1 MWAAKLP
8 TLRILGV
15 DMTSAKDIPPRWR
28 VPLLV
33 CAIASLILGV
43 AAGLLRMGWRVPLP
57 SFELVMLH
65 GPLMI
70 AGFFGTVI
78 SLERAVAL
86 ARRWAYLGPLAAG
99 VGGVGL
105 ILGAPLFVGQWLL
118 SVGSLVLLAASAWVF
133 WRQRAL
139 FTFTLATGAGCW
151 VIGNL
156 LWLAGLSVSAIVPW
170 WAGFLV
176 LTIAGERLELSR
188 FLPPSPGAKR
198 VFAHI
203 LAVLLAGMTSATLT
217 PRLGTL
223 IFGAAL
229 LALALW
235 LLRQDIARRTVK
247 EQGLTRYIAVCLL
260 TGYVWLALSGAII
273 LVAGGLAQGGLA
285 YDAAVHAL
293 MLGFVFSMVFGHAP
307 IIFPA
312 VARVS
317 MPYHPVFYVPL
328 ALLHGSLALRLMGD
342 LAANAEW
349 RALGGAANA
358 VALVAFL
365 LNTLIAVIR
374 GQRKRA

>member
-1 MWAAKLP
+1 
-8 TLRILGV
+8 
-15 DMTSAKDIPPRWR
+15 MTSAKDIPPRWR

>member
-1 MWAAKLP
+1 
-8 TLRILGV
+8 
-15 DMTSAKDIPPRWR
+15 MTSAKDIPPRWR
-28 VPLLV
+28 LPLLV

-99 VGGVGL
+99 LGGVAL
-105 ILGAPLFVGQWLL
+105 ILGAPLVVGQWLL
-118 SVGSLVLLAASAWVF
+118 SVGSLVLLAASVWVF

-139 FTFTLATGAGCW
+139 FTFTLATGSGCW
-151 VIGNL
+151 LIGNL
-156 LWLAGLSVSAIVPW
+156 LWLSGLSISAIVPW
-170 WAGFLV
+170 WSGFLV

-203 LAVLLAGMTSATLT
+203 LAVLLAGMTSATFAT
-217 PRLGTL
+217 QAPRIGTL

-247 EQGLTRYIAVCLL
+247 EKGLTRYIAVCLL

-273 LVAGGLAQGGLA
+273 LVAGGLTQGGLA

-312 VARVS
+312 VARVA

-328 ALLHGSLALRLMGD
+328 ALLHGSLALRLAGD

-349 RALGGAANA
+349 RSLGGAGNA
-358 VALVAFL
+358 LALTVFILTVISAL
-365 LNTLIAVIR
+365 LR
-374 GQRKRA
+374 GRLNHRTHA